1 MTAPERTSE
10 EENNMACYVYGV
22 IPGEVESTPEAQ
34 GLGDRPVTLVHHG
47 EIAALVSEI
56 DTDKA
61 IGTPQHLR
69 AHDELLNATVT
80 EVPVLPLRFGAV
92 MTTPEAVSE
101 ELLAPHHD
109 EFRTALD
116 ELEGR
121 AEYIVKGRYIER
133 AVLAEVLTE
142 NEEAAR
148 LHAEIRDTTEDA
160 TRELRMRLGE
170 IIGQGIA
177 AKQEADTA
185 GVVEALAPYAAATA
199 VREPTHELDA
209 AHVAFLVETS
219 QESQFK
225 QALDELA
232 REWEER
238 IDLRLRGPLAAYDFV
253 VTPN

>member
-1 MTAPERTSE
+1 MTTPERTPDE
-10 EENNMACYVYGV
+10 EKNMAYYVYGV

-34 GLGDRPVTLVHHG
+34 GLGDRPVTVVHHG

-56 DTDKA
+56 DTDVA
-61 IGTPQHLR
+61 IGTPQQLR
-69 AHDELLNATVT
+69 AHDKLLNATVT

-92 MTTPEAVSE
+92 MTTPEAVAE

-109 EFRTALD
+109 EFLRALN
-116 ELEGR
+116 ELDGR
-121 AEYIVKGRYIER
+121 AEYIVKGRYVER
-133 AVLAEVLTE
+133 AVLTELLAE
-142 NEEAAR
+142 NDEAAR
-148 LHAEIRDTTEDA
+148 LRAEIRDTTEDA

-170 IIGQGIA
+170 IIEQGIA
-177 AKQEADTA
+177 AKRQADTD
-185 GVVEALAPYAAATA
+185 GLVEALTPYADATA

-209 AHVAFLVETS
+209 VHVAFLVETS

-225 QALDELA
+225 QAFDELA

-238 IDLRLRGPLAAYDFV
+238 IDLGLRGPLPAYDFV